1 MAAHSTKRNGRSEP
15 KRDRSLQTLP
25 RYAARSRHSPI
36 LHDVPLGF
44 AASAGGPRRLA
55 EPRSLRLFRGLRGN
69 SCEESGRSRHR
80 VGAFQHALELHL
92 SRLRSRHLSSG
103 PQQVHGFS
111 EGRAHRQPGAGQSI
125 PLIKAASSKAT
136 VGSAYGMAPAYP
148 KTNSGADRSAAARYH
163 AMNNVFFLDA
173 AMYGKYPKAFA
184 VETPFEAMSFQP
196 GDEQIMKAPLDWIGF
211 HYYTRRVVSD
221 TGDSPRPAGS
231 GSFGTEI
238 EDTAG
243 GRDPYTQFS
252 AVMPTEGPLT
262 DAGLEIYPRGIYDLV
277 MQITREYI
285 HPIMEITESGC
296 GYSDAP
302 HEQESGRV
310 P

>member
-1 MAAHSTKRNGRSEP
+1 
-15 KRDRSLQTLP
+15 
-25 RYAARSRHSPI
+25 
-36 LHDVPLGF
+36 
-44 AASAGGPRRLA
+44 
-55 EPRSLRLFRGLRGN
+55 
-69 SCEESGRSRHR
+69 
-80 VGAFQHALELHL
+80 
-92 SRLRSRHLSSG
+92 
-103 PQQVHGFS
+103 
-111 EGRAHRQPGAGQSI
+111 
-125 PLIKAASSKAT
+125 
-136 VGSAYGMAPAYP
+136 MAPAYP

-277 MQITREYI
+277 MQITREYN
-285 HPIMEITESGC
+285 HPIIEITESGC

-302 HEQESGRV
+302 YEQESGRV
-310 P
+310 PDARRTQFFRDELAELARAIADGANVRSFHAWSLLDNFEWNDGYSQRYGLTYVDFRDQKRTVKDSGLYLGRVAAANCLEV